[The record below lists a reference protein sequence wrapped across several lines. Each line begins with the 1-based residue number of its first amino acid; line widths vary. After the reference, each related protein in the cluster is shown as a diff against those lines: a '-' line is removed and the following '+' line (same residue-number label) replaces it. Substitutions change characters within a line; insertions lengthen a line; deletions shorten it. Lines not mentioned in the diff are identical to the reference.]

1 MVLLEALEI
10 MIGGTDGHL
19 KSPTKIQKSLE
30 TGTQLRNINSH
41 PLFNDLKI
49 PLPQNTDKI
58 TQIIICSF
66 ATKKLEI
73 LNIVG

>member
-49 PLPQNTDKI
+49 PLPQNTDKNH
-58 TQIIICSF
+58 S
-66 ATKKLEI
+66 
-73 LNIVG
+73 NNYM